1 MSKGQKIV
9 NILNLDDFATKG
21 KHVNDISK
29 LNTIA
34 IIPIRGKSLKVNGKN
49 LIEYTIDT
57 LRKSNSCGKYFMLS
71 QIVKKLLI
79 CLYSGSKSPMLE
91 TFKIIE
97 DYVDVLEVINLCQE
111 N

>member
-1 MSKGQKIV
+1 M
-9 NILNLDDFATKG
+9 NILENLDDFATKG

-57 LRKSNSCGKYFMLS
+57 LRKSNFVKDFYVVTDCQETADLS
-71 QIVKKLLI
+71 ISL
-79 CLYSGSKSPMLE
+79 GAKSPMLE
-91 TFKIIE
+91 TFKII
-97 DYVDVLEVINLCQE
+97 
-111 N
+111 